1 MPASR
6 NRRAQRP
13 RRRRPATA
21 PVTLRDVASAA
32 RVAPSTASRALAGDR
47 RISPATRA
55 AVEQIARR
63 LGYAPNALAR
73 GLAGGGADVI
83 AVVIPRTADYTF
95 SSGFHLALLK
105 GISRVLQDA
114 GQLLLLSFLDKRDYA
129 ELHRSGLCRGV
140 IVLMCRIG
148 DAQVG
153 ALARG
158 RVPAVLIPGDPTLP
172 GVASVN
178 FDVAAPTADAMRR
191 LLDLGHR
198 RIGFVGGAANSLFHR
213 DRLAAFHQALAAGG
227 LPADPDLEAETNFT
241 PTEACDRA
249 LEMLSAPRRPT
260 ALVCSGDLMAQGAL
274 AAAQKL
280 GLRVPA
286 DLSLV
291 SLSALP
297 SPRVTTPR
305 LAAVISDFESAGA
318 TAAAMLLKLVA
329 TGPAPTAPVL
339 LPTEFDAAASLAP
352 PAPGTFAPPA

>member
-1 MPASR
+1 MRSTHRRSPRSSGR
-6 NRRAQRP
+6 RRA
-13 RRRRPATA
+13 
-21 PVTLRDVASAA
+21 PVAITQDDVARAA
-32 RVAPSTASRALAGDR
+32 RVAVSTVSRALTGDA
-47 RISPATRA
+47 RISRATRLR
-55 AVEQIARR
+55 VERAARR

-178 FDVAAPTADAMRR
+178 FDVAAPTADAM
-191 LLDLGHR
+191 
-198 RIGFVGGAANSLFHR
+198 
-213 DRLAAFHQALAAGG
+213 
-227 LPADPDLEAETNFT
+227 
-241 PTEACDRA
+241 
-249 LEMLSAPRRPT
+249 
-260 ALVCSGDLMAQGAL
+260 
-274 AAAQKL
+274 
-280 GLRVPA
+280 
-286 DLSLV
+286 
-291 SLSALP
+291 
-297 SPRVTTPR
+297 
-305 LAAVISDFESAGA
+305 
-318 TAAAMLLKLVA
+318 
-329 TGPAPTAPVL
+329 
-339 LPTEFDAAASLAP
+339 
-352 PAPGTFAPPA
+352 